1 MNDVNELVI
10 QPLISKLFLQYH
22 FNLLPQF
29 REQELISALQ
39 KLMHEEFKKKRYQI
53 LNWWNEQI
61 KLQTTQVLE
70 EFAIVYDQI
79 DC

>member
-53 LNWWNEQI
+53 YNWWNEQI